1 MGRVD
6 INRAT
11 AISHSDLI
19 GEAAALK
26 RKIQESATEA
36 LSRVNALRDDLAPAA
51 FSGDYA
57 DLANTPALSAVA
69 TSGAYADLTGKP
81 ALGALASLD
90 SITTAKVSN
99 WSSATS
105 GFLTSSSLTPYA
117 KTADLATVATS
128 GAYSDLSGKPTIPTV
143 PTNVSAFT
151 NDAGYLS
158 SHQDISGLLAK
169 SGGTMS
175 GAILV
180 SGAFSSGFVRQ
191 TVTDS
196 YTMLSGG
203 TTANTG
209 AVLILSGGTRQSY
222 AGMFRLSAR
231 TSSGNKKDLDG
242 WSDGTLTWDGEKIAV
257 ASDLA
262 TKQDLLAV
270 EEVQLTF
277 PEVTEFSARDI
288 TCYRYGKLVML
299 NIHVTL
305 SAAISA
311 ATVVASGL
319 PLPARETRQVV
330 CTWASSY
337 RRPIRA
343 RITAA
348 GELTFQY
355 GYATMY
361 SHVLAYLAA

>member
-1 MGRVD
+1 MRLHGQAQADQMRMRSL
-6 INRAT
+6 IQSG
-11 AISHSDLI
+11 ISTVSELVSDLD
-19 GEAAALK
+19 
-26 RKIQESATEA
+26 S
-36 LSRVNALRDDLAPAA
+36 S
-51 FSGDYA
+51 
-57 DLANTPALSAVA
+57 LSAVA
-69 TSGAYADLTGKP
+69 KSGAYADLSGKP
-81 ALGALASLD
+81 TLGALASQDAVTHLQ
-90 SITTAKVSN
+90 VSD

-105 GFLTSSSLTPYA
+105 SFLTEHQSLAAYA
-117 KTADLATVATS
+117 KKADLGDLASLDTIPHSKISDWASATS
-128 GAYSDLSGKPTIPTV
+128 SFLTA
-143 PTNVSAFT
+143 
-151 NDAGYLS
+151 
-158 SHQDISGLLAK
+158 HQDISGLLAK

-175 GAILV
+175 GAISI
-180 SGAFSSGFVRQ
+180 SGAFSSGFVKQ

-203 TTANTG
+203 TTANNG
-209 AVLILSGGTRQSY
+209 AVLILSGGTRSTY
-222 AGMFRLSAR
+222 GGMFRISAR

-242 WSDGTLTWDGEKIAV
+242 WADGTLTWGGEKIAV

-270 EEVQLTF
+270 EEVPLTF
-277 PEVTEFSARDI
+277 PKVTEFSARDI
-288 TCYRYGKLVML
+288 TCYRYGKVVML

-305 SAAISA
+305 SAAMSA
-311 ATVVASGL
+311 ATVVATGL

-361 SHVLAYLAA
+361 SHTLIYLAA